1 MKKIMWNKL
10 LKINDA
16 IYKSKFWL
24 SLFILLALHAAVRS
38 AIVGNML
45 LFVIDMFFYLF
56 LISSLVDL
64 FLKKKR
70 KNIPQYQCHK
80 KVRAFEI
87 GKIEGCMIYPLH
99 DDLEPVKVDFE
110 FIDRHPLNQPGY
122 LVFYEDGYM
131 SFSPKKAFEDGY
143 TAI

>member
-1 MKKIMWNKL
+1 MKKIMWNRLK
-10 LKINDA
+10 KINDA
-16 IYKSKFWL
+16 IYKSKFLISLAVLLTIYSAYRDAIYGRYAWII
-24 SLFILLALHAAVRS
+24 SDLFIYLV
-38 AIVGNML
+38 
-45 LFVIDMFFYLF
+45 FVNA
-56 LISSLVDL
+56 LVDL
-64 FLKKKR
+64 CLKKKR

-80 KVRAFEI
+80 KVGAFEI

>member
-1 MKKIMWNKL
+1 MKKIMWNRLK
-10 LKINDA
+10 KINDA
-16 IYKSKFWL
+16 IYKSKFWISL
-24 SLFILLALHAAVRS
+24 AVLLTIYSAYRDAIYGRYAWIISDLFIYLV
-38 AIVGNML
+38 
-45 LFVIDMFFYLF
+45 FVNA
-56 LISSLVDL
+56 LVDL
-64 FLKKKR
+64 CLKKKR

-80 KVRAFEI
+80 KVGAFEI